1 MNELPDKGAENSVT
15 TNPSGVPE
23 FRTSSTLLRG
33 LRNVQDSEHFEAS
46 WRRFH
51 RKYAVIVAHWCES
64 NWGLGAADA
73 DDIAADVMV
82 KVLRTI
88 KRFQYRRTG
97 SFRAWMY
104 TVTRRAVIDYWN
116 SERHSRHTGSAAV
129 LNSLQ
134 AREDLLQRLNEE
146 FDMELLAEARRR
158 VEGELNPRDWTVFVA
173 LTEQGKSP
181 TELADAYQLTRNHVD
196 NIKLR
201 VLQALREQIRNLE
214 ASGID
219 S

>member
-1 MNELPDKGAENSVT
+1 VT
-15 TNPSGVPE
+15 SNPSGASE

-33 LRNVQDSEHFEAS
+33 LGNVQDPEQFEAS

-64 NWGLGAADA
+64 NWGLGPADA

-116 SERHSRHTGSAAV
+116 SERHARHTHSADA

-158 VEGELNPRDWTVFVA
+158 VEREAGPRDWTIFVE
-173 LTEQGKSP
+173 LTEQGRSP
-181 TELADAYQLTRNHVD
+181 VELAEAYQLTRNHVD

-201 VLQALREQIRNLE
+201 VLNALRQEIRLLE
-214 ASGID
+214 AAGMD